1 MRTLEEVRQ
10 FLARDAFAFDVC
22 GITIDEV
29 GDGAAKASMPLR
41 PMHLNANGVAQG
53 GAIFTLVDI
62 CFAAAANTGEV
73 MTVAQNAD
81 IHYLRPGTGG
91 CLYAEAQRVYEG
103 RTTALYRVDVYDD
116 RQKQVASASVTGFHV
131 QPPVTAS

>member
-1 MRTLEEVRQ
+1 MRTLEEIKA
-10 FLARDAFAFDVC
+10 FLAKDAFAFDTC
-22 GITIDEV
+22 GISIDAI
-29 GDGAAKASMPLR
+29 GDGTAQCSMPLEAR
-41 PMHLNANGVAQG
+41 HLNANGVAQG

-73 MTVAQNAD
+73 MTVAQNSD
-81 IHYLRPGTGG
+81 IHYLRPGTGS

-131 QPPVTAS
+131 QPR

>member
-10 FLARDAFAFDVC
+10 FLAKDAFAFQVC

-29 GDGAAKASMPLR
+29 GDGAAKASMKLK

-73 MTVAQNAD
+73 MTVAQNSD
-81 IHYLRPGTGG
+81 IHYLRPGTGS

-116 RQKQVASASVTGFHV
+116 KRRLTATASMTGFHV
-131 QPPVTAS
+131 QPR